1 MVKKKIKKIKDEDL
15 IKDTAQKLFELL
27 GTTATSSVT
36 FDKENDLYLLDVAA
50 GDVSGLLIGKK
61 GETIN
66 SIQTIINQII
76 RQKKGEWV
84 RVVVNVADFREK
96 EKSRMEELAYQTAQR
111 VRETGEPQNLY
122 NLTPAQRR
130 VVHMA
135 LSLEKDLQTESVG
148 EGLERYL
155 IVSKK

>member
-1 MVKKKIKKIKDEDL
+1 MTKKKEGDVNEKL
-15 IKDTAQKLFELL
+15 IKDVASELFKLL
-27 GTTATSSVT
+27 GTSSGCSVT
-36 FDKENDLYLLDVAA
+36 FDKENEVYLLNVEA
-50 GDVSGLLIGKK
+50 GDEAGLLIGKK

-66 SIQTIINQII
+66 SIQIIINQII

-96 EKSRMEELAYQTAQR
+96 EKNRMLDLASQTAAR

-122 NLTPAQRR
+122 NLSPSQRR
-130 VVHMA
+130 VVHLA
-135 LSLEKDLQTESVG
+135 LAEEKDLHTESIG

-155 IVSKK
+155 VVSKK

>member
-1 MVKKKIKKIKDEDL
+1 MGKKNTEGDNTKIIKDVSS
-15 IKDTAQKLFELL
+15 ELL
-27 GTTATSSVT
+27 RLLGVNPSCEAV
-36 FDKENDLYLLDVAA
+36 FDSDNNVYSLNIDAKEEA
-50 GDVSGLLIGKK
+50 GLLIGKK

-66 SIQTIINQII
+66 AIQVVVNQIL

-84 RVVVNVADFREK
+84 RIVVNVADFREK
-96 EKSRMEELAYQTAQR
+96 ESNRMVELAQQTAAR

-122 NLTPAQRR
+122 NLTPSQRR
-130 VVHMA
+130 TVHLTLA
-135 LSLEKDLQTESVG
+135 DEKDLHTESVG